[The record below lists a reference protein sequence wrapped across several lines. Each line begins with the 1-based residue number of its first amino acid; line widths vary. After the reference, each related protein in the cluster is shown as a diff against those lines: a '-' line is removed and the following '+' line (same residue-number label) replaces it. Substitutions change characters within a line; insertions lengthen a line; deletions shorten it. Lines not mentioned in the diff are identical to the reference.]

1 MLSQL
6 EHEPHLAALDVV
18 HRTQQLHDVGV
29 AQPVQ
34 GGKLA
39 PRGTLRCVVPG
50 IGLLHGDREPVQRPR
65 GLAHTGVRTAAK
77 LAGREYKVRPEVR
90 RQRAQP
96 PAVAHS
102 RRCRRRRFHMQA
114 HLLPAPE
121 HVAHRGV
128 DAEAKALDIL
138 VPQRLLAERT
148 QRPASVGNRAVHIQG
163 RALERVAARGGHR
176 LLRWLERERADAR
189 RLCAH
194 DGQRALERLQ
204 RERHRSWRARG
215 SPA

>member
-1 MLSQL
+1 MLRQL

-29 AQPVQ
+29 DQPVQ
-34 GGKLA
+34 CGKLA

-65 GLAHTGVRTAAK
+65 GLAHTGIRTAAK
-77 LAGREYKVRPEVR
+77 QAGREYKVRLEVR
-90 RQRAQP
+90 RQRAP
-96 PAVAHS
+96 RAVAPS
-102 RRCRRRRFHMQA
+102 CRRRRRRRRRFRLLA
-114 HLLPAPE
+114 HLLPALD
-121 HVAHRGV
+121 HAAHRGV

-138 VPQRLLAERT
+138 VSQRLPAERA

-194 DGQRALERLQ
+194 DGQRALER
-204 RERHRSWRARG
+204 RHG
-215 SPA
+215 